1 VNSSETPAPPTPSPT
16 KPERGKR
23 MLPQMTP
30 QDMMDYE
37 PDPEQINV
45 ILGRPAGREAKS
57 NGRVPFQRRS

>member
-1 VNSSETPAPPTPSPT
+1 
-16 KPERGKR
+16 